1 MTVQPC
7 LYVPEDLLHSPLPGT
22 TGDSQWHYS
31 DVQWFYGECHR
42 TGSDEWSDLQCQCG
56 G

>member
-1 MTVQPC
+1 MVQMTARHFTSVA
-7 LYVPEDLLHSPLPGT
+7 

-42 TGSDEWSDLQCQCG
+42 TGCDEWSDLQCQCG